1 MSNTLNIMILIS
13 AILNRK
19 EDSKVGKAW
28 KLGTLKFAKALKES
42 TYKFSP
48 RFKKTSDGDS

>member
-1 MSNTLNIMILIS
+1 MSNTLNIMIFIS
-13 AILNRK
+13 AILNRN

-42 TYKFSP
+42 AYKFSP
-48 RFKKTSDGDS
+48 RFKGKSHN

>member
-1 MSNTLNIMILIS
+1 MIFIS
-13 AILNRK
+13 AILNRN

-42 TYKFSP
+42 AYKFSP
-48 RFKKTSDGDS
+48 RFKGKSHN